1 MKTITPLPLTQLVR
15 AKLKTVLSI
24 STEALLRDNSE
35 GIAMTMP
42 NERTRAVIQT
52 GKFLLE
58 LSRDSSLPERI
69 RRDAKF
75 LLRHYPDQF
84 QVLLAGR
91 IEEGSDPLLS
101 PMGPVFSSSIEN
113 SHYSP
118 ISDAADAQSP
128 K

>member
-1 MKTITPLPLTQLVR
+1 M
-15 AKLKTVLSI
+15 S
-24 STEALLRDNSE
+24 
-35 GIAMTMP
+35 MP

-52 GKFLLE
+52 GEFLLE
-58 LSRDSSLPERI
+58 LSRDTSLPERI

-84 QVLLAGR
+84 QMLLAGR
-91 IEEGSDPLLS
+91 IEEDSNPVAW

-113 SHYSP
+113 SYHSLN
-118 ISDAADAQSP
+118 SDPLPTQSP

>member
-1 MKTITPLPLTQLVR
+1 
-15 AKLKTVLSI
+15 
-24 STEALLRDNSE
+24 
-35 GIAMTMP
+35 MTTP

-75 LLRHYPDQF
+75 LLRHYPEPF

-91 IEEGSDPLLS
+91 IEEGSDPSIS

-113 SHYSP
+113 SHHSP
-118 ISDAADAQSP
+118 ISVAADTQSP

>member
-1 MKTITPLPLTQLVR
+1 
-15 AKLKTVLSI
+15 
-24 STEALLRDNSE
+24 
-35 GIAMTMP
+35 MTTP

-52 GKFLLE
+52 GMFLLE
-58 LSRDSSLPERI
+58 LYRDSSLPERI

-91 IEEGSDPLLS
+91 IEEGADPLIS

-113 SHYSP
+113 GYHSP
-118 ISDAADAQSP
+118 CSGQLIPDTTLSFSSARAGASP
-128 K
+128 PLN

>member
-1 MKTITPLPLTQLVR
+1 
-15 AKLKTVLSI
+15 
-24 STEALLRDNSE
+24 
-35 GIAMTMP
+35 MTMP

-91 IEEGSDPLLS
+91 IEEGSDALLS
-101 PMGPVFSSSIEN
+101 PMGPVFSSSIESN
-113 SHYSP
+113 HYSP

>member
-1 MKTITPLPLTQLVR
+1 MSTQV
-15 AKLKTVLSI
+15 
-24 STEALLRDNSE
+24 LLRDDSE
-35 GIAMTMP
+35 GLNMTMP

-84 QVLLAGR
+84 QMLLAGR
-91 IEEGSDPLLS
+91 IEESSDSDVS
-101 PMGPVFSSSIEN
+101 PSGPVFSSSIE
-113 SHYSP
+113 SSYHSP
-118 ISDAADAQSP
+118 IVYAADAKNP
-128 K
+128 R

>member
-1 MKTITPLPLTQLVR
+1 MYWS
-15 AKLKTVLSI
+15 KLKTVLSI

-84 QVLLAGR
+84 QMLLAGR
-91 IEEGSDPLLS
+91 IEEGSDPLIS

-113 SHYSP
+113 SDYSP
-118 ISDAADAQSP
+118 ICDAADAQSP

>member
-1 MKTITPLPLTQLVR
+1 
-15 AKLKTVLSI
+15 
-24 STEALLRDNSE
+24 
-35 GIAMTMP
+35 MTTP

-52 GKFLLE
+52 GGFLLE
-58 LSRDSSLPERI
+58 LSQDSSLPERI

-84 QVLLAGR
+84 QMLLAGR
-91 IEEGSDPLLS
+91 IEECSDPLIS

-113 SHYSP
+113 SYHSP
-118 ISDAADAQSP
+118 ISDAAGAGSS